1 MHVKSGIRS
10 RLNQWRK
17 KAIGTMGIGCE
28 NDIEN
33 YICVGPRTKQAWM
46 CIGINRLGEDGN
58 IGKD

>member
-1 MHVKSGIRS
+1 MHVESGIRS
-10 RLNQWRK
+10 RLNQCRR
-17 KAIGTMGIGCE
+17 KAIGTRGIECE

-46 CIGINRLGEDGN
+46 YIGINGRGEDGN